1 MVEHLFWPFFYV
13 EENHIF
19 RPNKNLHF
27 SMNVQFFK
35 LFKHIYFLNL
45 SIIWYIFHITGFAFY
60 ENCPSLFFLPANP
73 VFPIV
78 TLECPIFHYSSIF
91 TLEIFTLLGHCFI
104 FMCLGFFENWQSFFC
119 LATLFSPL
127 LLSTINK
134 RALRA
139 HVGKGRREKLTS
151 TDSEL
156 YSGQTVDSLRNP

>member
-104 FMCLGFFENWQSFFC
+104 LYVIGLFWN
-119 LATLFSPL
+119 LAKLFLPGNPVFP
-127 LLSTINK
+127 IV
-134 RALRA
+134 ALDYQQTCA
-139 HVGKGRREKLTS
+139 ACSCGKREKGEI
-151 TDSEL
+151 DFH
-156 YSGQTVDSLRNP
+156 R